1 MEFEIKKDLIFPTFI
16 WECKVNDIDNDVI
29 KDYCFN
35 LKENTQ
41 GATISNRGGWHS
53 SELIFPFPHFEIYS
67 KKQKVLVTGC
77 DGMIAKY
84 LCPICGRLR
93 LRFRF

>member
-41 GATISNRGGWHS
+41 
-53 SELIFPFPHFEIYS
+53 
-67 KKQKVLVTGC
+67 
-77 DGMIAKY
+77 
-84 LCPICGRLR
+84 
-93 LRFRF
+93 

>member
-35 LKENTQ
+35 LKENDNHPYTK
-41 GATISNRGGWHS
+41 
-53 SELIFPFPHFEIYS
+53 F
-67 KKQKVLVTGC
+67 
-77 DGMIAKY
+77 
-84 LCPICGRLR
+84 
-93 LRFRF
+93 